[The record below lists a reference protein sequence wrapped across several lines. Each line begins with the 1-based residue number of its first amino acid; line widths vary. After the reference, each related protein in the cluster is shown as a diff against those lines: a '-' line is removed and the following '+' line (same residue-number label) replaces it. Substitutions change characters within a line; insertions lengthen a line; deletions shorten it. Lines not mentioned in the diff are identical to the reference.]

1 MNNITLRG
9 EFGRTLSICILGYL
23 YERPLDP
30 MDACWLRASIH
41 ADLGAFQGRID
52 ATLSTYD
59 LTKLLGVLERTCA
72 DAASEESFRAD
83 EEALTLRL
91 EQNQAGRTELT
102 GVLRGDEGSALSFC
116 LKGDRTFF
124 QDTLTELRRAIQ
136 TFPAKREE

>member
-9 EFGRTLSICILGYL
+9 EFGRTLSISILGYL

-41 ADLGAFQGRID
+41 ADFGAFQGRID
-52 ATLSTYD
+52 TTLSTYD
-59 LTKLLGVLERTCA
+59 LTKLLGVLERICA
-72 DAASEESFRAD
+72 CAASVESFQAD

-91 EQNQAGRTELT
+91 EQDQAGRTELT
-102 GVLRGDEGSALSFC
+102 GVLRGDEGIALSFC

-124 QDTLTELRRAIQ
+124 QDTLTELRRVIQ
-136 TFPAKREE
+136 AFPTKREG

>member
-9 EFGRTLSICILGYL
+9 EFGRTLSISILGYL

-41 ADLGAFQGRID
+41 ADLGSFQGRID

-59 LTKLLGVLERTCA
+59 LTKLLGVLEQTCA
-72 DAASEESFRAD
+72 DAASVESFRSD
-83 EEALTLRL
+83 EESLTLRL
-91 EQNQAGRTELT
+91 EQNQAGRTELS
-102 GVLRGDEGSALSFC
+102 GVLRGDEGNSLSFC

-136 TFPAKREE
+136 AFPAKREE